1 MVYRPVEPARAPIHK
16 RPRSGQRNA
25 IEAPG
30 GRPRSKAQN
39 RLRQIVWH
47 IPWYGFRTQTR
58 LAEDS
63 GVSQAAISRMMRGL
77 TQPTLPVAQRVTEAL
92 SRRLNIPIELRDVFS
107 PDGTYPTPSVCH
119 LTQCPSCLPPTAYD
133 ESHRLKPEFRGSNAS
148 EWGVSPAANLPSRGW
163 KGGE

>member
-1 MVYRPVEPARAPIHK
+1 MVYRPKEPARAPLQK
-16 RPRSGQRNA
+16 RPRSGQNKSLGSRS
-25 IEAPG
+25 

-77 TQPTLPVAQRVTEAL
+77 TQPTLPVAQRVTDAL
-92 SRRLNIPIELRDVFS
+92 SRRLNLPIELRDVFS

-119 LTQCPSCLPPTAYD
+119 LTRCSSCLPPTAYD
-133 ESHRLKPEFRGSNAS
+133 ESNRLKPEFRSSKANQ
-148 EWGVSPAANLPSRGW
+148 WGISPAAVLPRVQ
-163 KGGE
+163 KAGE